1 MDTCKP
7 VFPMARC
14 GDWNSAA
21 APLLSGAL
29 GTTGLDC
36 PAGWSFPLAEA
47 EMMETAPVI
56 VTPFKKARR
65 LLLLFTQDSFISC
78 GN

>member
-1 MDTCKP
+1 
-7 VFPMARC
+7 
-14 GDWNSAA
+14 
-21 APLLSGAL
+21 L
-29 GTTGLDC
+29 GTMGLDC
-36 PAGWSFPLAEA
+36 PAGWLFAFAEA

-65 LLLLFTQDSFISC
+65 LLLLFTQDSFVSC